1 MLCLSFRFLQML
13 EVSKASTERED
24 PFQTYSRLE
33 TAASNLQEHLVAV
46 QEALDGARREQAFTG
61 ARLERDR
68 DVLDQVVYSDIVQ
81 PLLRPQV
88 CATATPAL
96 ELCPHAQV
104 CLSCLSFFSP
114 PFSTSFLVNPKK
126 REQIYLSTL
135 MACKKHAR
143 HNCLVVDF
151 FCTVILLCCCFKTLK
166 LSMASA
172 FFPVIATPHSVSVRH
187 FIGL

>member
-1 MLCLSFRFLQML
+1 MLCSSFRLLQML
-13 EVSKASTERED
+13 EMGKTSTERED

-33 TAASNLQEHLVAV
+33 TAVSNLQEHLVTV

-61 ARLERDR
+61 ARLEHDR
-68 DVLDQVVYSDIVQ
+68 DALDQVAYSDIVQ

-104 CLSCLSFFSP
+104 CLSCLSFFSTSP

-126 REQIYLSTL
+126 REQIYLSIF
-135 MACKKHAR
+135 MACKKHAPLIIVWR
-143 HNCLVVDF
+143 WIFLHSNFV
-151 FCTVILLCCCFKTLK
+151 LLLF
-166 LSMASA
+166 
-172 FFPVIATPHSVSVRH
+172 
-187 FIGL
+187 